1 MAVVYDVVCDECG
14 HSIDVRKME
23 LDTDG
28 DLHVKECV
36 SVANTR
42 GYDEGYTE
50 GRDDGLEECD
60 D

>member
-1 MAVVYDVVCDECG
+1 MAVVY
-14 HSIDVRKME
+14 DVRKME

-28 DLHVKECV
+28 DLHVKVDACKECV